1 MKTVQNPLHKHNKI
15 IKSNRTGNRCKI
27 NAKKVVQIIF
37 RPLSPCAVHFLGCLS
52 FSPSLPLH
60 LCLCFFLSVSL
71 MFLLTYGSA
80 PLATQELLLAS

>member
-37 RPLSPCAVHFLGCLS
+37 IPVKRYWGGRFNHNKTPEWNTSK
-52 FSPSLPLH
+52 
-60 LCLCFFLSVSL
+60 
-71 MFLLTYGSA
+71 
-80 PLATQELLLAS
+80 

>member
-37 RPLSPCAVHFLGCLS
+37 IPVRR
-52 FSPSLPLH
+52 
-60 LCLCFFLSVSL
+60 
-71 MFLLTYGSA
+71 Y
-80 PLATQELLLAS
+80 